1 MRLAADAVAVT
12 TRLTQNGALLPPDWA
27 LVTASGQVQPTAAP
41 DGSEP
46 QPQYGLDAERTPVWF
61 ASSCVPQAQM
71 LAARWWPLLRPPA
84 RSRALALHLDGVIR
98 KSEPSVLPLV
108 AAAATAHAANDAAA
122 SSRLLSEAVIQ
133 QRRTPFYYGGA
144 WAALG
149 VTLLNSN
156 LLSGC

>member
-1 MRLAADAVAVT
+1 
-12 TRLTQNGALLPPDWA
+12 
-27 LVTASGQVQPTAAP
+27 
-41 DGSEP
+41 
-46 QPQYGLDAERTPVWF
+46 
-61 ASSCVPQAQM
+61 M

-98 KSEPSVLPLV
+98 TPVPSVLPLV
-108 AAAATAHAANDAAA
+108 ASAATAHAANDAAA
-122 SSRLLSEAVIQ
+122 SSRLLSAAVFQ
-133 QRRTPFYYGGA
+133 QRRAPSYYGGA